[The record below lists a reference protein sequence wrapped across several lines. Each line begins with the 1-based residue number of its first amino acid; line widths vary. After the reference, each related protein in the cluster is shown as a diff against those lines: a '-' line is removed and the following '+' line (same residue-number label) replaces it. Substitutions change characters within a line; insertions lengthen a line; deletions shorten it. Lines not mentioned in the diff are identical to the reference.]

1 MLNTGKMVKS
11 FSRDIMKKTRA
22 FTLLLLNIISLSLA
36 SCNDYS
42 FSSQS
47 SLKSE
52 EPSSQSFSIDNEPIL
67 DQYSLTII
75 DEGKLIYEKPH
86 LLGESSKTNFNAG
99 DVVYF
104 STAVIMDA
112 SIIFKLNDDKMI
124 EANANLDND
133 DSLYTPH
140 SFVMPA
146 QNSVLKVSTINGFF
160 STEAIPLGEIYD
172 WIYYLEPGDI
182 VSATYKKNTV
192 GNPSFSKF
200 NEYYTANEEEL
211 TGLYHY
217 LKNNTVKATDY
228 RIPPGAQQ
236 TSITLKT
243 KNNKTYG
250 IGASANRLNG
260 NAFAE
265 SYLLKEPLPEF
276 STLMGYSFDTNSLY
290 NLKVTDLMNG
300 EDVTKD
306 FDLNNLDKM
315 IFEQKEG
322 VVFYGEMNEFNK
334 YKFENSCGCFIFESQ
349 KYLTIQDTNAQSS
362 DTYEIVNDYD
372 LLSFHITQEE

>member
-22 FTLLLLNIISLSLA
+22 FTLLLLNIISLLLA

-67 DQYSLTII
+67 GQYSLTVI
-75 DEGKLIYEKPH
+75 DEGKLIHEKPH
-86 LLGESSKTNFNAG
+86 LLGESSKANFNAG
-99 DVVYF
+99 DIVYF

-112 SIIFKLNDDKMI
+112 SIIFKLNDEKME
-124 EANANLDND
+124 EANANLNNGN
-133 DSLYTPH
+133 SLYTPH

-211 TGLYHY
+211 TGLYNY

-250 IGASANRLNG
+250 IGSSANRLNG

-265 SYLLKEPLPEF
+265 SYFLKEPLPQF

-300 EDVTKD
+300 ENVTEE
-306 FDLNNLDKM
+306 FDLNSLSKM
-315 IFEQKEG
+315 IFKPVKDVG
-322 VVFYGEMNEFNK
+322 FAAVMNEYNQ
-334 YKFENSCGCFIFESQ
+334 YKFENSCGYFIFESQ
-349 KYLTIQDTNAQSS
+349 KYLRISDDNAHSS
-362 DTYEIVNDYD
+362 GVYEIVNNYD
-372 LLSFHITQEE
+372 FFSFHITPKE